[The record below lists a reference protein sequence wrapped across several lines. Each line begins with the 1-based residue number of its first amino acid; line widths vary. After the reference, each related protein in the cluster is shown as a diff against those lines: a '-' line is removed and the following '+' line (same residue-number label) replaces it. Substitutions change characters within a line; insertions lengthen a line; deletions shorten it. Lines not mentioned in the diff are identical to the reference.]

1 MFSTYPPIPHAE
13 ELIEVI
19 DASDKPFLLMPKA
32 EVLRQGLP
40 HRGVVVAVRS
50 GKKRILVSKQ
60 ALANAD
66 GTWELSAHTRIRAGE
81 SRLDAALRALSR
93 HESMD
98 IAQLHYAASKASNFP
113 ATTLFERQHITLY
126 IADIATAPNISSPS
140 QETDRMFLDKD
151 ELQGMST
158 HFPEMLSP
166 VLLWAVKSAALF
178 SPIKHKQ
185 M

>member
-1 MFSTYPPIPHAE
+1 
-13 ELIEVI
+13 
-19 DASDKPFLLMPKA
+19 MPKA
-32 EVLRQGLP
+32 EVLRQGLS
-40 HRGVVVAVRS
+40 HRGVVVAVRR

-60 ALANAD
+60 AAIANTE
-66 GTWELSAHTRIRAGE
+66 GVWGLSAHTRIRAGE

-93 HESMD
+93 HDSMD
-98 IAQLHYAASKASNFP
+98 NAQLHYAASKAPVFP
-113 ATTLFERQHITLY
+113 ALSLFELQHITLF
-126 IADIATAPNISSPS
+126 IADIATAPSNTSSS

-166 VLLWAVKSAALF
+166 ALLWAVRTKALF
-178 SPIKHKQ
+178 PSSKAK